1 MPLLQYSREF
11 LTLINCASFTA
22 AALRLNLSQPTLSRH
37 IATLEKSLGFKLFN
51 RNNLT
56 LTPAGKYYAEF
67 ISDEIVSI
75 DQAINRGRHI
85 ADNSAPSIAVSM
97 IPAEAP
103 YSDVI
108 YQTISRMR
116 KSWSDIDVT
125 FVQNP
130 KATIEETVQTCQA
143 DIGIIL
149 AEPQTPSDGL
159 NYEWLL
165 NTHFDALI
173 HKDAPIANKEHIEF
187 EELSGLKL
195 VRSTNKQFHTWYD
208 GMFLACQKKGFEP
221 QVSLK
226 TAETKTDLILSLK
239 PDEMIFGSGISDE
252 WLRYN
257 PQLRRITFNEETLY
271 YSAYLVYREPINS
284 LVKSFIDICHDI
296 ANNTQNE

>member
-1 MPLLQYSREF
+1 
-11 LTLINCASFTA
+11 
-22 AALRLNLSQPTLSRH
+22 
-37 IATLEKSLGFKLFN
+37 
-51 RNNLT
+51 
-56 LTPAGKYYAEF
+56 
-67 ISDEIVSI
+67 
-75 DQAINRGRHI
+75 
-85 ADNSAPSIAVSM
+85 
-97 IPAEAP
+97 
-103 YSDVI
+103 
-108 YQTISRMR
+108 MR

-165 NTHFDALI
+165 NTHLDALI